1 MTKKRALGRGLSAL
15 LENAGHRDTRD
26 HQNAHDI
33 QPHELPTLG
42 KVAGG
47 NIAILRISQIEANP
61 FQPRSNFDVDSLAEL
76 AKSIEV
82 HGIIQPVTVRKVSA
96 AKFQLISGERRF
108 RASQLAGLDEI
119 PAYIREANDQ
129 AMLEMAIVENVQREN
144 LDAIEIAISY
154 KRLMDECSLT
164 QEELG
169 KKVGKDRT
177 TVTNFLRLLKL
188 PAEIQIGIIERKITM
203 GHARALINAGSEARQ
218 ISLFNQILK
227 NDLSVRKTE
236 ELVKEATGDQRP
248 LRKQDVLS
256 FEQQNMQKNLRSKF
270 GHSARLKC
278 KEDGSGSL
286 ELRFGSEDE
295 LQHIIDLLEL

>member
-1 MTKKRALGRGLSAL
+1 MGRGLSAL
-15 LENAGHRDTRD
+15 LESAGHREGFATET
-26 HQNAHDI
+26 AHDI
-33 QPHELPTLG
+33 QPHELPSLG
-42 KVAGG
+42 RVAGG

-61 FQPRSNFDVDSLAEL
+61 FQPRTHFDKDALSEL

-82 HGIIQPVTVRKVSA
+82 HGIIQPVTVRKISA

-108 RASQLAGLDEI
+108 RASQMAGLEEI
-119 PAYIREANDQ
+119 PAYVREANDQ

-144 LDAIEIAISY
+144 LDAIEVAISY

-188 PAEIQIGIIERKITM
+188 PAEIQIGIIERKISM

-218 ISLFNQILK
+218 ISLFHLILK

-236 ELVKEATGDQRP
+236 ELVKAEADKQSAH
-248 LRKQDVLS
+248 RKTEVLS

-270 GHSARLKC
+270 GHSAKLKC
-278 KEDGSGSL
+278 KDDGSGSL
-286 ELRFGSEDE
+286 EIRFGSEDE
-295 LQHIIDLLEL
+295 LAHIIELLDL

>member
-15 LENAGHRDTRD
+15 LESAGHREGTDTAT
-26 HQNAHDI
+26 AHDI
-33 QPHELPTLG
+33 QPHELPSLG

-61 FQPRSNFDVDSLAEL
+61 FQPRTHFDKEALTEL

-82 HGIIQPVTVRKVSA
+82 HGIIQPVTVRKISA

-108 RASQLAGLDEI
+108 RASQLAGLEEI
-119 PAYIREANDQ
+119 PAYVREANDQ

-144 LDAIEIAISY
+144 LDAIEVAISY

-188 PAEIQIGIIERKITM
+188 PAEIQIGIIERKISM

-236 ELVKEATGDQRP
+236 ELVKAETGTQGTQR
-248 LRKQDVLS
+248 KAEVLS
-256 FEQQNMQKNLRSKF
+256 FEQQNMQKNLRGKF
-270 GHSARLKC
+270 GHSAKLKC

-286 ELRFGSEDE
+286 EIRFGSEDE
-295 LQHIIDLLEL
+295 LAHIIELLDL

>member
-1 MTKKRALGRGLSAL
+1 LGRGLSAL
-15 LENAGHRDTRD
+15 LESAGHREGFATET
-26 HQNAHDI
+26 AHDI
-33 QPHELPTLG
+33 QPHELPSLG
-42 KVAGG
+42 RVAGG

-61 FQPRSNFDVDSLAEL
+61 FQPRTHFDKDALSEL

-82 HGIIQPVTVRKVSA
+82 HGIIQPVTVRKISA

-108 RASQLAGLDEI
+108 RASQMAGLEEI
-119 PAYIREANDQ
+119 PAYVREANDQ

-144 LDAIEIAISY
+144 LDAIEVAISY

-188 PAEIQIGIIERKITM
+188 PAEIQIGIIERKISM

-218 ISLFNQILK
+218 ISLFHLILK

-236 ELVKEATGDQRP
+236 ELVKAEADKQSAH
-248 LRKQDVLS
+248 RKTEVLS

-270 GHSARLKC
+270 GHSAKLKC
-278 KEDGSGSL
+278 KDDGSGSL
-286 ELRFGSEDE
+286 EIRFGSEDE
-295 LQHIIDLLEL
+295 LAHIIELLDL